1 MRFDMAQNPEECLKM
16 LRWDVVDMARKSGHV
31 ASALSCLDMLA
42 AVYFGALN
50 ISPANR
56 EAEDRDR
63 FILSKGHAAMAL
75 YAVLARAGFFDPALL
90 QNYCENT
97 SCLAEHPMPGEVPG
111 VELAA
116 GSLGHGLSFGT
127 GLAYGLRLKS
137 LPARVFVLLGDGEC
151 DEGSVWEAAAVAKA
165 QGLDNLTVLVDWNG
179 YQACGRCQD
188 ISPGLYLPAIWSGFG
203 WETEIQDGHNF
214 PALVESFGRANAS
227 GRPRVILC
235 RTVKGGG
242 VDFMEG
248 DLEWHYRPVR
258 GADRERAQRSL
269 RRA

>member
-1 MRFDMAQNPEECLKM
+1 MRFDLARHPEEGLRM
-16 LRWDVVDMARKSGHV
+16 LRWDVVDMAQRSAHV

-50 ISPANR
+50 ISPANQQ
-56 EAEDRDR
+56 AKDRDR

-90 QNYCENT
+90 QRYCDST
-97 SCLAEHPMPGEVPG
+97 CCLAEHPMPGELPG

-116 GSLGHGLSFGT
+116 GSLGHGLAFGA
-127 GLAYGLRLKS
+127 GLAYGLRLQS

-151 DEGSVWEAAAVAKA
+151 DEGSVWEAAAAARA
-165 QGLDNLTVLVDWNG
+165 QGLDNLTALVDWNG
-179 YQACGRCQD
+179 YQACGRSED
-188 ISPGLYLPAIWSGFG
+188 ISPGLSLPAIWSGFG
-203 WETEIQDGHNF
+203 WETEIQEGHNF
-214 PALVESFGRANAS
+214 QALVASFARANAP
-227 GRPRVILC
+227 GLPRVILC
-235 RTVKGGG
+235 RTIKGGG

-258 GADRERAQRSL
+258 GADRERA
-269 RRA
+269 RRRLCRA